1 MSAAKKKTTDKIK
14 ASLIQLLDSMPIED
28 VTATE
33 LCKRAQMNR
42 ATFYYHYNSVQ
53 DVLTE
58 IESQVES
65 EFLQFLSKETV
76 TSDGSPEKSFYVS
89 FFEFVARNAGVCKLL
104 IGNQRQSD
112 FLARAMQAARTKVV
126 SIMTKLYPDCPAA
139 RIDYY
144 FIFVYNGFL
153 GLLEYW
159 LNSGMRETPVKI
171 AEVGEQVSYM
181 GIKFLELPM

>member
-1 MSAAKKKTTDKIK
+1 MSAAKQKTTDKIK
-14 ASLIQLLDSMPIED
+14 ISLIELLDTMPIED

-42 ATFYYHYNSVQ
+42 ATFYYHYNCVQ

-58 IESQVES
+58 IEAQVES

-89 FFEFVARNAGVCKLL
+89 FFEFVARNANVCKLL
-104 IGNQRQSD
+104 LGNQRQSD
-112 FLARAMQAARTKVV
+112 FLTRAMQAARTKVV

-139 RIDYY
+139 KIDYY

-159 LNSGMRETPVKI
+159 LNSGMRESASKI

-181 GIKFLELPM
+181 GVKFLE

>member
-1 MSAAKKKTTDKIK
+1 
-14 ASLIQLLDSMPIED
+14 
-28 VTATE
+28 
-33 LCKRAQMNR
+33 
-42 ATFYYHYNSVQ
+42 
-53 DVLTE
+53 
-58 IESQVES
+58 
-65 EFLQFLSKETV
+65 
-76 TSDGSPEKSFYVS
+76 
-89 FFEFVARNAGVCKLL
+89 
-104 IGNQRQSD
+104 
-112 FLARAMQAARTKVV
+112 MQAARTKVV